1 MIEASLLVYP
11 VPAWL
16 SKIAEGAT
24 KVEILD
30 IIKFKEGYKLIVDI
44 LGKYDYRIIEDKE
57 MYIIDSIDIKAGYK
71 RLLIRVKSPL
81 FKLLDDVNKVE
92 IKTNNKDE
100 LKVTV
105 VLSDLK
111 ELKEL
116 IRRFNSNNFRIKV
129 LSISKF
135 PSMNLLTPKQE
146 NIIINAYKLGYFDYP
161 KRITLKELAKKVEM
175 SPSATLETLRRAE
188 KKIIKWFLNY

>member
-1 MIEASLLVYP
+1 
-11 VPAWL
+11 
-16 SKIAEGAT
+16 
-24 KVEILD
+24 
-30 IIKFKEGYKLIVDI
+30 
-44 LGKYDYRIIEDKE
+44 